1 MTTLVIDDKCDNKNI
16 MKCLQVHIYSTIPK
30 LKDTDEARSAQKAMM
45 KRKHIIKAFPKI
57 KTK

>member
-1 MTTLVIDDKCDNKNI
+1 MTTLVIDDKCDNKNTL
-16 MKCLQVHIYSTIPK
+16 KYLQVHIYSTIPK

>member
-1 MTTLVIDDKCDNKNI
+1 MTTLVIDDKCDNKNT

-30 LKDTDEARSAQKAMM
+30 LKDTDEAKSAQKAMM
-45 KRKHIIKAFPKI
+45 KRMHIIKAFPKI

>member
-45 KRKHIIKAFPKI
+45 KRMHIIKAFPKI
-57 KTK
+57 

>member
-45 KRKHIIKAFPKI
+45 KRKHIIKAFTKI

>member
-1 MTTLVIDDKCDNKNI
+1 MKKLIITDKCDNKNTL
-16 MKCLQVHIYSTIPK
+16 KYLQVHIYSTIPK

-57 KTK
+57 

>member
-1 MTTLVIDDKCDNKNI
+1 MTALVIDDKCDNKNTL
-16 MKCLQVHIYSTIPK
+16 KYLQLHIYSTIPK

>member
-1 MTTLVIDDKCDNKNI
+1 MTTLVIDDKCDNKNTL
-16 MKCLQVHIYSTIPK
+16 KYLQVHIYSTIPK

-45 KRKHIIKAFPKI
+45 KRMHIIKTFPKI

>member
-1 MTTLVIDDKCDNKNI
+1 MTALVIDDKCDNKNTL
-16 MKCLQVHIYSTIPK
+16 KYLQVHIYSTIPK